1 MSNWI
6 RYININWKQK
16 PQKKKQVIESTAQ
29 KKKKKKKI
37 KKKKKQQQETGTSA
51 SISFFCY
58 KFLSTMYF
66 PF

>member
-16 PQKKKQVIESTAQ
+16 PKKKQVIESTAQ
-29 KKKKKKKI
+29 KKKKKL